1 MAFVAYGVVLL
12 LLGWAGFALWTADSG
27 SRPDLAAS
35 RRAVPVGATTTQVG
49 PVRHDRPVDTAPAAR
64 EPLQETAALSPSPSP
79 PSEAGD
85 KAPPAEST
93 QEPAPA
99 AEAAPVLALCTLDPG
114 TWPADRTEQAKAIQI
129 LLRDLGFYGGTTFG
143 TLGPATRA
151 AIRRFQVAADQAETG
166 EPSEMLFE
174 SLRKRCRF

>member
-12 LLGWAGFALWTADSG
+12 LLGWAGFALWTAGSG
-27 SRPDLAAS
+27 GRPDLVGS
-35 RRAVPVGATTTQVG
+35 RRVVPVGATTTKVE
-49 PVRHDRPVDTAPAAR
+49 PVRHDRPVETAPAR
-64 EPLQETAALSPSPSP
+64 QEPLQETAALSPSSPP

-85 KAPPAEST
+85 KAP
-93 QEPAPA
+93 A
-99 AEAAPVLALCTLDPG
+99 AEATQKPEPALARCTLDPAI
-114 TWPADRTEQAKAIQI
+114 WPADRTEQAKAIQI
-129 LLRDLGFYGGTTFG
+129 LLRDLGFYGGTTYG

-174 SLRKRCRF
+174 SLTKRCRF